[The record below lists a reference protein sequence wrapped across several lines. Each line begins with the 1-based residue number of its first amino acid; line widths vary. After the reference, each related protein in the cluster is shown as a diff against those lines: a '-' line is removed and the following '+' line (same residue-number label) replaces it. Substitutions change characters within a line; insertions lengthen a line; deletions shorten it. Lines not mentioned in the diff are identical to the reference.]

1 MKQVGFLLLEDGTK
15 MKGTWHGANKKAIG
29 ELVFNTGMTG
39 YQEILTDPSYDE
51 QVVVMTF
58 PLIGNTGINP
68 SDFESK
74 SMHAAGLVV
83 REMESEP
90 SHYESSQSVED
101 YLISQGKSAISG
113 LDTRALTKM
122 IRSKGVMR
130 CMISPQEPT
139 DSDLAQLLS
148 LKMNFG
154 RVHAVTR
161 GARIIQAEGDFHL
174 ALIDLG
180 VKDGIQNQLMR
191 MGVKITCY
199 SPDVTWSQIQKDEVD
214 GVLLSNGPGDPKDAE
229 AAIQLVKDAK
239 GKLPIWGICLGYQI
253 IALAYGAQTYKMKF
267 GHRGAN
273 HPVRNLL
280 TKKVKMSAQN
290 HGYAVSRENLPD
302 ALTVTHENVNDGTL
316 EGFAV
321 PEDQIAAVQFHP
333 EEGPGPWDFHEL
345 FDEWL
350 KGRETDA
357 KG

>member
-1 MKQVGFLLLEDGTK
+1 MKQAGYLLLEDGSK
-15 MKGTWHGANKKAIG
+15 LKGNWHGAYKKTTG

-68 SDFESK
+68 SDFES
-74 SMHAAGLVV
+74 SAMHAAGMVV
-83 REMESEP
+83 REMEAEP
-90 SHYESSQSVED
+90 SHYESGLSVEA
-101 YLISQGKSAISG
+101 YLTSQGKGAISG

-130 CMISPQEPT
+130 CMISPEEPT
-139 DSDLAQLLS
+139 EKDLDDLLS
-148 LKMNFG
+148 MKTNFG
-154 RVHAVTR
+154 RVHAVSR
-161 GARIIQAEGDFHL
+161 GARVLQETGDFHL

-180 VKDGIQNQLMR
+180 VKDGIQNHLMR

-199 SPDVTWSQIQKDEVD
+199 PPDARWDELQKDQVD
-214 GVLLSNGPGDPKDAE
+214 GVLLSNGPGDPRDAE

-253 IALAYGAQTYKMKF
+253 IALAYGAETYKMKF

-273 HPVRNLL
+273 HPVRNVQ

-290 HGYAVSRENLPD
+290 HGYAVSRDNLPEEM
-302 ALTVTHENVNDGTL
+302 LVTHENVNDGTL

-321 PEDQIAAVQFHP
+321 PQDKIAAVQFHP
-333 EEGPGPWDFHEL
+333 EEGPGPWDYHSL
-345 FDEWL
+345 FDAWL
-350 KGRETDA
+350 KEEKTDA
-357 KG
+357 